1 MSFRNVFASAALT
14 VAVAAVSAAIRAA
27 DAPPPHHVRGTVS
40 AIKGNAV
47 TISTAGG
54 PVVVTLGAKTGYAG
68 VVPATASD
76 ITPGTFIGAANVPG
90 NGPARALEVVVFP
103 KALAGTGEGDY
114 PWDLPAGGGHMSA
127 MTNGTVAPPKTS
139 SMTNATVSHVSN
151 GATKTVTLTYK
162 GGTKVIA
169 IPAGTPIVRIVP
181 ATKANVIPGAHV
193 VTFPPN
199 SAAAFV
205 VIGEQG
211 VVPPM

>member
-1 MSFRNVFASAALT
+1 MRFRNVASAALI
-14 VAVAAVSAAIRAA
+14 VAVGASSSAAPAA
-27 DAPPPHHVRGTVS
+27 DAPPQHHVRGTVS
-40 AIKGNAV
+40 AIKGNTL
-47 TISTAGG
+47 TIATAGG

-68 VVPATASD
+68 VVPAAASD
-76 ITPGTFIGAANVPG
+76 ITAGTFIGAANVPG

-114 PWDLPAGGGHMSA
+114 PWDLPAGGGHSSA
-127 MTNGTVAPPKTS
+127 MTNGTVAAPKTS
-139 SMTNATVSHVSN
+139 SMTNATVSHVAN

-169 IPAGTPIVRIVP
+169 IPDGTPIVRIVP
-181 ATKANVIPGAHV
+181 ATKALLVTGAHV

-199 SAAAFV
+199 SAASFV
-205 VIGEQG
+205 VIGEKG